1 MLKKSFLGLFIPQ
14 FEYQL
19 LPTRLP
25 EPETVTASKTVTL
38 LHPKKSDQK
47 APFSFQVGDKVRAGQ
62 KISLFADDPAYVI
75 ASAGGTISAIS
86 PHTGDFGKTYSAVTI
101 NIDKN
106 ESLDDQFAAQCQSPT
121 LASTLDYLAFIP
133 GSPPLAALAA
143 ASDNPIKTIVITGVD
158 SDLLVG
164 TRQYITKTRVADLKA
179 GIKIL
184 KQITGVE
191 RIILVT
197 ARDAL
202 QGFGHIGADGKSIDT
217 TYPAALP
224 QMIMK
229 NVLGKI
235 VPAGKSCEDLGV
247 CFISV
252 EAVVSIGDAYQSGH
266 IPVRKIMTLTTKEEH
281 QRIIQT
287 TIGTP
292 IKDILSAYDVTI
304 NEADRVIFGGP
315 MTGSAVYSLDQPVLP
330 DTDAIL
336 VLDRAKAAYTSDYP
350 CINCGDCVR
359 ACPAQIAVNMLVRFL
374 EAGQYEE
381 AADSYDLYSCVEC
394 GLCSYVCVSKI
405 PIFQYIRLAKYE
417 LSRAKTAEAT
427 DA

>member
-1 MLKKSFLGLFIPQ
+1 MLKKSFAGLFLPQ

-19 LPTRLP
+19 LPSRLP
-25 EPETVTASKTVTL
+25 EPETVRASKTVTL
-38 LHPKKSDQK
+38 LHPNRSDHQT
-47 APFSFQVGDKVRAGQ
+47 PFSFQVGDKVKAGQ

-86 PHTGDFGKTYSAVTI
+86 PHAGDFGKTYSAVTI
-101 NIDKN
+101 TIDEN
-106 ESLDDQFAAQCQSPT
+106 ETLDDQFAAQCQSPT
-121 LASTLDYLAFIP
+121 LANTLDYLAFTP
-133 GSPPLAALAA
+133 GNPPLAMLA
-143 ASDNPIKTIVITGVD
+143 ASDNPMKTIIITGVD

-164 TRQYITKTRVADLKA
+164 TRQYIAKTRVGDLKA

-191 RIILVT
+191 RVMLVT

-229 NVLGKI
+229 NVLGEI

-252 EAVVSIGDAYQSGH
+252 EAVVSIGSAFESGH
-266 IPVRKIMTLTTKEEH
+266 IPVHKILTLITKEEN

-304 NEADRVIFGGP
+304 NEADRIIFGGP
-315 MTGSAVYSLDQPVLP
+315 MMGSAVYSMDQPVLP

-336 VLDRAKAAYTSDYP
+336 VPKPPTRPTTPALTAAIACEPVLLKSQSTCWSD
-350 CINCGDCVR
+350 
-359 ACPAQIAVNMLVRFL
+359 F
-374 EAGQYEE
+374 
-381 AADSYDLYSCVEC
+381 
-394 GLCSYVCVSKI
+394 
-405 PIFQYIRLAKYE
+405 
-417 LSRAKTAEAT
+417 
-427 DA
+427 

>member
-1 MLKKSFLGLFIPQ
+1 MLKKSFVGLFIPQ

-25 EPETVTASKTVTL
+25 EPEKVTASKTVTL
-38 LHPKKSDQK
+38 YHPKKSDQK
-47 APFSFQVGDKVRAGQ
+47 APSSLRVGNTVKTGQ
-62 KISLFADDPAYVI
+62 KISLYADDPAYVI

-86 PHTGDFGKTYSAVTI
+86 PHTGDFGKTYSAVAI
-101 NIDKN
+101 DIDKN
-106 ESLDDQFAAQCQSPT
+106 KTLDDQFAAQCQSPT
-121 LASTLDYLAFIP
+121 LANTLEYLAFTP
-133 GSPPLAALAA
+133 GNPPLAMLAA
-143 ASDNPIKTIVITGVD
+143 SENPVKTIVITGVD

-164 TRQYITKTRVADLKA
+164 TRQYITKTRLADLKG

-184 KQITGVE
+184 KQISGVE
-191 RIILVT
+191 RVILVT

-217 TYPAALP
+217 IYPAALP

-229 NVLGKI
+229 NVLGEI

-247 CFISV
+247 CFMSV
-252 EAVVSIGDAYQSGH
+252 EAVVSIGSAYESGQ
-266 IPVRKIMTLTTKEEH
+266 IPVRKILTLITKQEN
-281 QRIIQT
+281 QRIIET

-292 IKDILSAYDVTI
+292 IRDILSAYDVTI
-304 NEADRVIFGGP
+304 NEADRIIFGGP
-315 MTGSAVYSLDQPVLP
+315 MRGSAVYSLDQPVLP

-350 CINCGDCVR
+350 CINCGNCVR
-359 ACPAQIAVNMLVRFL
+359 ACPAQIAVNMLVRLL
-374 EAGQYEE
+374 EAGHYQE
-381 AADSYDLYSCVEC
+381 AADSYDLYSCIEC

-417 LSRAKTAEAT
+417 LNRAKTAEAT